1 MPRYKPVN
9 LQQDAFVVV
18 NFDEQILPGTVEF
31 ALHHLFE
38 HRVDL
43 SAFDAHYNND
53 GMGARA
59 YDPKVL
65 LKIVLFCY
73 ARGLIGSRRIER
85 ACRQNIQLMALSG
98 ESKPDHA
105 TIAAFISRSGDAI
118 RSVFQEVLLVCDQ
131 EGLIGREMFA
141 IDGVKL
147 PSNAS
152 KEWSGRH
159 DELKAK
165 AAKLDRAVGRM
176 IEAHRLEDAD
186 ESRTELQNHA
196 QKQID
201 KLEAQSAKIK
211 DFLANSDPKLGPK
224 GKERKSNVTDNDSAK
239 ISTNKGTIQGY
250 TAVAVT
256 DDKHQVITEAQA
268 YGVPQEQ
275 ELLCPVLEAM
285 QTTFMEQGMSDNI
298 LAEVKLTADRAGP
311 T

>member
-18 NFDEQILPGTVEF
+18 NFDEQILPGTFEF

-118 RSVFQEVLLVCDQ
+118 RSVFQVQSCWC
-131 EGLIGREMFA
+131 
-141 IDGVKL
+141 
-147 PSNAS
+147 NWAS
-152 KEWSGRH
+152 ALATSLSSGCSPG
-159 DELKAK
+159 AC
-165 AAKLDRAVGRM
+165 A
-176 IEAHRLEDAD
+176 RLTCALC
-186 ESRTELQNHA
+186 T
-196 QKQID
+196 
-201 KLEAQSAKIK
+201 
-211 DFLANSDPKLGPK
+211 
-224 GKERKSNVTDNDSAK
+224 
-239 ISTNKGTIQGY
+239 
-250 TAVAVT
+250 TAG
-256 DDKHQVITEAQA
+256 H
-268 YGVPQEQ
+268 
-275 ELLCPVLEAM
+275 
-285 QTTFMEQGMSDNI
+285 
-298 LAEVKLTADRAGP
+298 LTCR
-311 T
+311 